1 MASRRL
7 VASLLRSSAA
17 RRPRS
22 PFPSASKPSPRPSA
36 VGHFLHRFAAHYA
49 TSAEATASTPSKS
62 PSGVVNTGS
71 PITTTVTQQRSNF
84 VASGRADK
92 WQSREELANDNE
104 IEVRW
109 KRPEEGFIKVNVSVV
124 CCLAPVKLLAMA
136 GIYRDSL
143 ASRQFGFKKTYYNPT
158 GSPMADYFAEYLA
171 ILNSVELAAS
181 EGYLNVVI
189 ESVNKE
195 VVEMITKYMKAV
207 KEAPNEP
214 GPDFSDMKFRKDER
228 ESLELIASL
237 VPQGGTYR
245 FAHIYKEANRVAG
258 LMAMNQ
264 LMKEVDEER
273 IV

>member
-1 MASRRL
+1 MAVRKL
-7 VASLLRSSAA
+7 
-17 RRPRS
+17 
-22 PFPSASKPSPRPSA
+22 
-36 VGHFLHRFAAHYA
+36 
-49 TSAEATASTPSKS
+49 S
-62 PSGVVNTGS
+62 PSTLKKLFAPFSNPLHLPFINPPSISQNFTKTQLFAKPFSSQPGLGNEA
-71 PITTTVTQQRSNF
+71 IVTQQRSNY
-84 VASGRADK
+84 VASGRAEDWK
-92 WQSREELANDNE
+92 SCAELASDNE
-104 IEVRW
+104 IEWVCW
-109 KRPEEGFIKVNVSVV
+109 EKPEEGFIKVNVSVV
-124 CCLAPVKLLAMA
+124 FCLAPVKLVMIA
-136 GIYRDSL
+136 GVYRDS
-143 ASRQFGFKKTYYNPT
+143 SVTSNSPWYNPST
-158 GSPMADYFAEYLA
+158 IP
-171 ILNSVELAAS
+171 LAAS

-195 VVEMITKYMKAV
+195 VVDTITKYMKAV